1 MSKGYETGFKKPPK
15 KTQFKKGKSGNPN
28 GRPKGTKNLKTDL
41 EEELQELIHLKEGG
55 KDKHVSKQRAL
66 IKALMAKAVKGDSR
80 SATLLYNMIL
90 KVLIPTQI
98 DEIDETLSSEDLAIL
113 EAFEE
118 RIRRSLE
125 KKEKSDGKKS

>member
-1 MSKGYETGFKKPPK
+1 MPKDYEIGFKKPPK

-98 DEIDETLSSEDLAIL
+98 DEIDETLSSDDLAIL

-125 KKEKSDGKKS
+125 KKDKSDGKKS

>member
-1 MSKGYETGFKKPPK
+1 MTKDYEIGFKKPPK
-15 KTQFKKGKSGNPN
+15 KNQFEKGQSGNPK
-28 GRPKGTKNLKTDL
+28 GRPQGTKNLKTDL

-55 KDKHVSKQRAL
+55 KDKRVSKQRAL

-113 EAFEE
+113 EAVEE

>member
-1 MSKGYETGFKKPPK
+1 MTKAYEIGFKKPPK
-15 KTQFKKGKSGNPN
+15 KNQFEKGQSGNPE
-28 GRPKGTKNLKTDL
+28 GRPKRTKNLKTDL

-55 KDKHVSKQRAL
+55 KDKRVSKQRAL

-98 DEIDETLSSEDLAIL
+98 DEIDETLSSDDLAIL

-125 KKEKSDGKKS
+125 KKDKSDGKKS

>member
-1 MSKGYETGFKKPPK
+1 MTKDYEIGFKKPPK
-15 KTQFKKGKSGNPN
+15 KNQFEKGQSGNPK

-41 EEELQELIHLKEGG
+41 EDELQELIHLKEGG
-55 KDKHVSKQRAL
+55 KDKRVSKQRAL
-66 IKALMAKAVKGDSR
+66 IKALMAKAVKGDPR

>member
-41 EEELQELIHLKEGG
+41 EEELQELVHLKEGG

-66 IKALMAKAVKGDSR
+66 IKALMAKAVKGDAR
-80 SATLLYNMIL
+80 AANLLLNMIL
-90 KVLIPTQI
+90 KVLIPTQA
-98 DEIDETLSSEDLAIL
+98 DDVDETLSSDHRAIL
-113 EAFEE
+113 DAFKERVLEAA
-118 RIRRSLE
+118 
-125 KKEKSDGKKS
+125 KNKEMKNGG